1 MAEAVYKIA
10 HDIYGNTVAVGN
22 NGLVLYSTDGGG
34 TWTRVNIGVGNDLYG
49 IAWGEVYGLPS
60 WVLVGEN
67 GLIMHSV
74 DMLTWTTAPVIT
86 TEHLYGV
93 VFAGGFIAVGANGTL
108 IYSPTL
114 GESWQLKS
122 SGTTEDLLSIS
133 FNLGIYTIV
142 GTNDTIIVGQ
152 LSTLEKEAAI
162 KMRTFRLF
170 KP

>member
-1 MAEAVYKIA
+1 
-10 HDIYGNTVAVGN
+10 
-22 NGLVLYSTDGGG
+22 
-34 TWTRVNIGVGNDLYG
+34 
-49 IAWGEVYGLPS
+49 
-60 WVLVGEN
+60 
-67 GLIMHSV
+67 MHSV